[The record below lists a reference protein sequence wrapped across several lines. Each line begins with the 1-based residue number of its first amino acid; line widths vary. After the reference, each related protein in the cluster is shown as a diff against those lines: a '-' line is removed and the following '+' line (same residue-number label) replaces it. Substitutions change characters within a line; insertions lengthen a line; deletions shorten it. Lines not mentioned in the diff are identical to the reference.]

1 MRLVRQVT
9 PEGQVRVLLTTL
21 PADAVACNVFADL
34 YHQRWGVEE
43 TSKARLNGL
52 RKVCKTP
59 AAA

>member
-1 MRLVRQVT
+1 MRGTL
-9 PEGQVRVLLTTL
+9 LLTTL
-21 PADAVACNVFADL
+21 PADAVACNVFAGL